1 MVQTSQSMFLSVL
14 LVVSLSLLFVK
25 GNIVDESSILAPRQ
39 DYVEGQSTWP
49 LSGLQNNV
57 SPGLGAGLASLYMAT
72 LANQRAEGFCA
83 INNDG
88 DRESLG
94 GCIAANVAGC
104 IFGVYSIYRIGNGF
118 LASRDTAPITLTG
131 SNGLVKELTIF
142 DLDLTPGDVLLDYSF
157 DGQQY
162 NLVYRENDHGVPFVR
177 PVLITGNQTKHSLQE
192 RDMAQYMDMY
202 YVTWS
207 RGNIDQ
213 FIYNPDAK
221 GQLSTEIAEAFL
233 YGDGSYPYY
242 PYNYIHST
250 TCLGIYDGPSKVST
264 AKLFVSDSNSLPSDV
279 DSVYSGID
287 PCWDYGYPYKSE

>member
-1 MVQTSQSMFLSVL
+1 MFLSVL

-57 SPGLGAGLASLYMAT
+57 SPGLGAGLVSLYMAT

-131 SNGLVKELTIF
+131 SNGLVSEMVIHSSFSKSRN
-142 DLDLTPGDVLLDYSF
+142 LLY
-157 DGQQY
+157 
-162 NLVYRENDHGVPFVR
+162 
-177 PVLITGNQTKHSLQE
+177 LILILLQE
-192 RDMAQYMDMY
+192 MFFWIILLM
-202 YVTWS
+202 VN
-207 RGNIDQ
+207 NI
-213 FIYNPDAK
+213 IWYIGK
-221 GQLSTEIAEAFL
+221 MIMECLLLGQS
-233 YGDGSYPYY
+233 
-242 PYNYIHST
+242 
-250 TCLGIYDGPSKVST
+250 
-264 AKLFVSDSNSLPSDV
+264 
-279 DSVYSGID
+279 
-287 PCWDYGYPYKSE
+287 